1 MLISNKSRKTL
12 LNFEVCPKFYE
23 FSNSNKNIAM
33 QQKYEFITIS
43 LLFFCKPDSMIF
55 GCWVLIYLYIQLEP
69 MELT

>member
-12 LNFEVCPKFYE
+12 LNFEGCPKFYE

-43 LLFFCKPDSMIF
+43 LLFF
-55 GCWVLIYLYIQLEP
+55 VNHTQ
-69 MELT
+69 